1 MIQSRNDRRRKR
13 NEIFKNEEIQG
24 EVTDSLK
31 KGHFKVMSVWKGEEK
46 KEKCR
51 ELTQINKA
59 EHFPNLGKELEIQV
73 HKVKI
78 ILLPQCTKTF
88 SRTQRIKVV
97 KNHEQKII

>member
-1 MIQSRNDRRRKR
+1 
-13 NEIFKNEEIQG
+13 
-24 EVTDSLK
+24 
-31 KGHFKVMSVWKGEEK
+31 MSVWKGEEK

-59 EHFPNLGKELEIQV
+59 EHFPNLSKELEIQV

-97 KNHEQKII
+97 KNHEQKNHLEAETEKTG